1 MSIRR
6 LVGLVFAGVVLV
18 APAVSGSAE
27 TARQILDRR
36 KALEDGA
43 QHWDDRHQRMKLTIH
58 DRQGGERVRD
68 LELWEK
74 KYPNDTTKS
83 LAVFHAPAE
92 VKGTA
97 FLAFTYTG
105 KRADQ
110 WLYLPELKRVRQITA
125 SARKEKFVGTDLTYH
140 DLDLVQEMTGW
151 TEDDARSSLRGAE
164 AVDGVQTWAIE
175 LVPKREDILY
185 KRIVIWLGQDDLV
198 PRRLEF
204 YDEGEEPRRRIT
216 QSDIRMHGTVP
227 FAGNVKAETPPQ
239 GSTTDI
245 VVSDVQFNKGLADD
259 IFTQRQLELGA
270 PGGDGGQTA
279 RAILD
284 RWKGQLGQGAP

>member
-1 MSIRR
+1 MPLRCAPWL
-6 LVGLVFAGVVLV
+6 LVLLGLALV
-18 APAVSGSAE
+18 APAARGAE

-43 QHWDDRHQRMKLTIH
+43 QHWNDRHQRMKLTIH
-58 DRQGGERVRD
+58 DKQGGERLRE

-140 DLDLVQEMTGW
+140 DLDLVQEMTRW
-151 TEDDARSSLRGAE
+151 TEDDARSSLRGSE
-164 AVDGVQTWAIE
+164 AVDGLDTWTIE
-175 LVPKREDILY
+175 LAPEREDILY
-185 KRIVIWLGQDDLV
+185 KKVVLWLGKDDLV
-198 PRRLEF
+198 PRKLEF
-204 YDEGEEPRRRIT
+204 YDEGDEPRRRIL
-216 QSDIRMHGTVP
+216 QSDIEMHGTIP
-227 FAGNVKAETPPQ
+227 WAAKVKAETPAA
-239 GSTTDI
+239 GSYTDI
-245 VVSDVQFNKGLADD
+245 VVSDVQFNGGLSDD
-259 IFTQRQLELGA
+259 VFTQRQLELGA
-270 PGGDGGQTA
+270 P
-279 RAILD
+279 
-284 RWKGQLGQGAP
+284 